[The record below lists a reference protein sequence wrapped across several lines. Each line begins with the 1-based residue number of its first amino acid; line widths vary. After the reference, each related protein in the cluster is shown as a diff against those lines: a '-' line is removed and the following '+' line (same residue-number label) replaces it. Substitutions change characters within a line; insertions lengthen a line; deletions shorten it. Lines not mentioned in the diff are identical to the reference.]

1 MKNLLKKIIDKLR
14 MPYDPNPTRRAE
26 VVQLLSKRSTLSD
39 EEWHQQ
45 DITTKEIPLSFVS
58 WFRATCST
66 YFGYDLSAALPT
78 DRLVEDLG
86 MYEAT
91 FSDIEMDIIE
101 DFEAKYGTKYTAPMQ
116 SEITTFGQLAEM
128 LWSQAKVIDNAE
140 PRRRL

>member
-1 MKNLLKKIIDKLR
+1 
-14 MPYDPNPTRRAE
+14 
-26 VVQLLSKRSTLSD
+26 
-39 EEWHQQ
+39 
-45 DITTKEIPLSFVS
+45 
-58 WFRATCST
+58 
-66 YFGYDLSAALPT
+66 
-78 DRLVEDLG
+78 

>member
-14 MPYDPNPTRRAE
+14 KPYDPNPSRRAE
-26 VVQLLSKRSTLSD
+26 VIRLLAERPTFSS

-45 DITTKEIPLSFVS
+45 FAAAKGIPLSFVS
-58 WFRATCST
+58 WFRETCSK

-91 FSDIEMDIIE
+91 YSDIEMDIIE
-101 DFEAKYGTKYTAPMQ
+101 DFEAKYGTKLTITGKP
-116 SEITTFGQLAEM
+116 EITTFGQLAEM
-128 LWSQAKVIDNAE
+128 LWSQVQTIKNAE
-140 PRRRL
+140 SRRRP